1 MGMTMTPRDV
11 VLANVAQANPDRPGF
26 DFDNNRRQDML
37 WSGISASRTWKSRKW
52 EEKGF
57 EYSTDEWGNLWYR
70 IQGKSQS
77 GEIFEPALKD
87 WKALESLT
95 APDLD
100 DPARYEEMAKRFREN
115 PEHRFKIAFMPV
127 WVFATSRYMRKMEI
141 YFTDLF
147 EYREEIERLHDI
159 VVSLAERMIHRMAD
173 AGADGFMYCEDLG
186 IQDRTLISPA
196 MWRDIFRPHYL
207 RLTGAAHARGLKVFM
222 HSCGYNWALIDD
234 LAEAGVDCFQF
245 DQPYAYDMPA
255 LAAKLR
261 SLKTGLWAP
270 VDIQKVLPTG
280 DKAFI
285 EAEARRLVET
295 FRGGLIL
302 KNYGDLK
309 GIGVKPEW
317 DQWAYEALVK
327 AAGITG

>member
-1 MGMTMTPRDV
+1 MMTAKEV
-11 VLANVAQANPDRPGF
+11 VLANVMQAHPDRPGF
-26 DFDNNRRQDML
+26 DFDNNRRRDL
-37 WSGISASRTWKSRKW
+37 CWSGISDSQTWKSRAWK
-52 EEKGF
+52 EKEF
-57 EYSTDEWGNLWYR
+57 EYYTDAWGNTWYR
-70 IQGKSQS
+70 IEGKSQG

-87 WKALESLT
+87 WKALDTLK

-100 DPARYEEMAKRFREN
+100 DPARYEGMATQFREQAGD
-115 PEHRFKIAFMPV
+115 RFKMVFMPI

-141 YFTDLF
+141 YFTDLI
-147 EYREEIERLHDI
+147 EYREEIDRLHE
-159 VVSLAERMIHRMAD
+159 VVTGLAERMIQRMAD

-186 IQDRTLISPA
+186 VQDRTLISPA
-196 MWRDIFRPHYL
+196 MWREIFRPHYK
-207 RLTGAAHARGLKVFM
+207 RLTAAAHARGMKVFM

-234 LAEAGVDCFQF
+234 LVEAGVDCFQF

-261 SLKTGLWAP
+261 AHKVGLWSP
-270 VDIQKVLPTG
+270 VDIQKVMPTG

-285 EAEARRLVET
+285 EAEARRMVET
-295 FRGGLIL
+295 FRGGLIV

-317 DQWAYEALVK
+317 DQWAYEALLESAGLK
-327 AAGITG
+327 A